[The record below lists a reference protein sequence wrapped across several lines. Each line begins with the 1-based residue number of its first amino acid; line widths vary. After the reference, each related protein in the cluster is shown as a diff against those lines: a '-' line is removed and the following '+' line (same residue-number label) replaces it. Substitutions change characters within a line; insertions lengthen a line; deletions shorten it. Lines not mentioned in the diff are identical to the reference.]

1 MELGDGTL
9 YLLIR
14 GIQLQSGMTGCFDSS
29 ASQTGVIHQRAHS
42 HPATPLLTMSGT
54 RHRRAIFQHDK
65 IAASYTVLSAYW
77 KDSSSAAHTDFD
89 IGPHSFPGWLPNPTS
104 HPIMKKTVYWFPCQ
118 PTPGSK
124 LQSFLNTCSSN
135 WPPTY
140 LNFLVP
146 SGTCSGRLQPPRPV
160 KSLFASTRVV
170 RNKFHAAQQELEKSP
185 VYTVTRWVLVI

>member
-54 RHRRAIFQHDK
+54 HHRRAIFKHDK
-65 IAASYTVLSAYW
+65 IAVSYTVLSAYW

-89 IGPHSFPGWLPNPTS
+89 ISPHSFPGWLPNHTS
-104 HPIMKKTVYWFPCQ
+104 HPIMKKRFI
-118 PTPGSK
+118 GS
-124 LQSFLNTCSSN
+124 
-135 WPPTY
+135 P
-140 LNFLVP
+140 
-146 SGTCSGRLQPPRPV
+146 
-160 KSLFASTRVV
+160 ASPHQDP
-170 RNKFHAAQQELEKSP
+170 NYKDF
-185 VYTVTRWVLVI
+185 